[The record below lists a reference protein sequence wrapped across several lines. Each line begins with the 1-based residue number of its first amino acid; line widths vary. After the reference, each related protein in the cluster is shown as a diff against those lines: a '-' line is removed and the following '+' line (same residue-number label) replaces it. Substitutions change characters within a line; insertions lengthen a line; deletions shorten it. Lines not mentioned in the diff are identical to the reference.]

1 MSNGESNLPNDQ
13 ELVRDAL
20 ACFQS
25 WLCGDGLTSPGVFA
39 SEEVLAAELA
49 RLEALKTRVE
59 AAIELVRRSD
69 LICAAL
75 IAGQPEGKV
84 AQALQALQAPLQPP
98 LDDQDLKRIRA
109 ALEVYLDER
118 GSLDLMIGVS
128 SDRIVLSAAGEGTPA
143 TQIVLPRASDPDNRG
158 E

>member
-1 MSNGESNLPNDQ
+1 MRRRS
-13 ELVRDAL
+13 LVAAPLLAL
-20 ACFQS
+20 A
-25 WLCGDGLTSPGVFA
+25 
-39 SEEVLAAELA
+39 AACA
-49 RLEALKTRVE
+49 CADEADM
-59 AAIELVRRSD
+59 RSD
-69 LICAAL
+69 ACRD
-75 IAGQPEGKV
+75 
-84 AQALQALQAPLQPP
+84 ALQALQAPLQPP